1 MARPALDRTRLAP
14 VVQGYHRKGF
24 PARLIATRLGISERS
39 TRGMLKE
46 LGLTAPRSQSRQ
58 NMEMRHG

>member
-14 VVQGYHRKGF
+14 AVQGYHRRGF

-39 TRGMLKE
+39 TRGMLKD
-46 LGLTAPRSQSRQ
+46 LGLTAPKPAVTHTL
-58 NMEMRHG
+58 EMRHG

>member
-14 VVQGYHRKGF
+14 VVQGYHRRGF
-24 PARLIATRLGISERS
+24 PARLIASRLGISERS

-46 LGLTAPRSQSRQ
+46 LGLTSPRPAVK
-58 NMEMRHG
+58 NTLEMRYG